1 MMRAD
6 KLFHKPSF
14 TRLPKLKFEENKK
27 DDPLEM
33 AESPEEMK
41 PEKFKIHI
49 LDKFEGFRKF
59 NIPDNLWAI
68 IYHPSKNI
76 NPHEMIISP
85 PKHELYSR

>member
-14 TRLPKLKFEENKK
+14 TKLPKLKFEADKK

-59 NIPDNLWAI
+59 NI
-68 IYHPSKNI
+68 NI
-76 NPHEMIISP
+76 SPHEMKMSP
-85 PKHELYSR
+85 PKPEL